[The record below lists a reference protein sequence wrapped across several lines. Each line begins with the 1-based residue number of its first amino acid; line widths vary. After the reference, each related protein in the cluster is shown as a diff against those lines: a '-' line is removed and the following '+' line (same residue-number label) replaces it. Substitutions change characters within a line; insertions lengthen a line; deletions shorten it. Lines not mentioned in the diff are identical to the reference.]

1 MSSSANRLLLATM
14 VLLPALAAAQAK
26 LPNMVEIT
34 PRLVTSG
41 QPSAEALA
49 GLKAQGFEAVVYL
62 APPTVHDAV
71 REEHHIVARQG
82 IVFVNI
88 PIRFDDPT
96 EEDFALFAS
105 VLTSLGDRKVLVHC
119 QVNMRAS
126 SLVFLYR
133 AVHLK
138 HEPRGAYDSV
148 TRIWVPQGPW
158 KRLIDGTL
166 AKNGIAFDLL

>member
-1 MSSSANRLLLATM
+1 MAL
-14 VLLPALAAAQAK
+14 VPALAAAQAK

-49 GLKAQGFEAVVYL
+49 GLKAQGFEAVIYL

-71 REEHHIVARQG
+71 REEHQIVARQG
-82 IVFVNI
+82 LAFVNI

-105 VLTSLGDRKVLVHC
+105 VLKSLGDRKVLVHC

-133 AVHLK
+133 TVHLK

-158 KRLIDGTL
+158 KRLIDGQL
-166 AKNGIAFDLL
+166 AKNGIAFELL